1 MTESF
6 NWLGRCARAAAFG
19 IAALLLLTI
28 ARIVFFF
35 AYKNDD
41 LGFLSDFAPA
51 MVMGLRVDAKWLA
64 ILLLPAWICVLL
76 SYWKAFFWK
85 LARILAF
92 VGMFVTALLT
102 VINFGFDGFYAT
114 PISPIIFGFLQDDTK
129 AVSYTHLKSGAIHVL
144 VATDVAARGLDI
156 KELPCVI
163 NYDVPFSA
171 EDYVH
176 RIGRTGR
183 AGSHGLAIMLAT
195 REDGRLVDAIE
206 KLTKQTFEQKPLR
219 PLSRQARSE
228 MRRASGERPERRG
241 EREIERVDTPEDERL
256 AKERARAYVPPS
268 HRNRDPIFDLSL
280 IHIWLLFPGCMVP
293 RPIVGRPREDRMIRA
308 DERRMREKGGAE
320 AVRRN

>member
-41 LGFLSDFAPA
+41 LGFLSDFVPA

-102 VINFGFDGFYAT
+102 VINFGLAST
-114 PISPIIFGFLQDDTK
+114 QRP
-129 AVSYTHLKSGAIHVL
+129 
-144 VATDVAARGLDI
+144 
-156 KELPCVI
+156 
-163 NYDVPFSA
+163 SA
-171 EDYVH
+171 LSSSASF
-176 RIGRTGR
+176 RT
-183 AGSHGLAIMLAT
+183 T
-195 REDGRLVDAIE
+195 RR
-206 KLTKQTFEQKPLR
+206 R
-219 PLSRQARSE
+219 SSSRS
-228 MRRASGERPERRG
+228 
-241 EREIERVDTPEDERL
+241 
-256 AKERARAYVPPS
+256 
-268 HRNRDPIFDLSL
+268 
-280 IHIWLLFPGCMVP
+280 
-293 RPIVGRPREDRMIRA
+293 
-308 DERRMREKGGAE
+308 
-320 AVRRN
+320 

>member
-85 LARILAF
+85 LAHILAF

-102 VINFGFDGFYAT
+102 VINFGFYGFYAT

-129 AVSYTHLKSGAIHVL
+129 AIVITIMKDWPVFTYLLCLAGCAPCFS
-144 VATDVAARGLDI
+144 VAA
-156 KELPCVI
+156 V
-163 NYDVPFSA
+163 S
-171 EDYVH
+171 
-176 RIGRTGR
+176 
-183 AGSHGLAIMLAT
+183 AGSAGPPTASF
-195 REDGRLVDAIE
+195 RFFRL
-206 KLTKQTFEQKPLR
+206 
-219 PLSRQARSE
+219 S
-228 MRRASGERPERRG
+228 
-241 EREIERVDTPEDERL
+241 
-256 AKERARAYVPPS
+256 
-268 HRNRDPIFDLSL
+268 
-280 IHIWLLFPGCMVP
+280 
-293 RPIVGRPREDRMIRA
+293 
-308 DERRMREKGGAE
+308 
-320 AVRRN
+320 

>member
-41 LGFLSDFAPA
+41 LGFLSDFVPA

-102 VINFGFDGFYAT
+102 VINFG
-114 PISPIIFGFLQDDTK
+114 
-129 AVSYTHLKSGAIHVL
+129 
-144 VATDVAARGLDI
+144 
-156 KELPCVI
+156 
-163 NYDVPFSA
+163 
-171 EDYVH
+171 
-176 RIGRTGR
+176 
-183 AGSHGLAIMLAT
+183 
-195 REDGRLVDAIE
+195 
-206 KLTKQTFEQKPLR
+206 
-219 PLSRQARSE
+219 
-228 MRRASGERPERRG
+228 
-241 EREIERVDTPEDERL
+241 
-256 AKERARAYVPPS
+256 
-268 HRNRDPIFDLSL
+268 
-280 IHIWLLFPGCMVP
+280 
-293 RPIVGRPREDRMIRA
+293 
-308 DERRMREKGGAE
+308 
-320 AVRRN
+320 

>member
-102 VINFGFDGFYAT
+102 VINFGFYGFYAT
-114 PISPIIFGFLQDDTK
+114 PISPIIFG
-129 AVSYTHLKSGAIHVL
+129 
-144 VATDVAARGLDI
+144 
-156 KELPCVI
+156 
-163 NYDVPFSA
+163 
-171 EDYVH
+171 
-176 RIGRTGR
+176 
-183 AGSHGLAIMLAT
+183 
-195 REDGRLVDAIE
+195 
-206 KLTKQTFEQKPLR
+206 
-219 PLSRQARSE
+219 
-228 MRRASGERPERRG
+228 
-241 EREIERVDTPEDERL
+241 
-256 AKERARAYVPPS
+256 
-268 HRNRDPIFDLSL
+268 
-280 IHIWLLFPGCMVP
+280 
-293 RPIVGRPREDRMIRA
+293 
-308 DERRMREKGGAE
+308 
-320 AVRRN
+320 

>member
-102 VINFGFDGFYAT
+102 VINFGFYGFYAT
-114 PISPIIFGFLQDDTK
+114 PISPIIFGFLQEHEGDRHHD
-129 AVSYTHLKSGAIHVL
+129 H
-144 VATDVAARGLDI
+144 
-156 KELPCVI
+156 E
-163 NYDVPFSA
+163 
-171 EDYVH
+171 
-176 RIGRTGR
+176 
-183 AGSHGLAIMLAT
+183 GLARVHLPA
-195 REDGRLVDAIE
+195 
-206 KLTKQTFEQKPLR
+206 
-219 PLSRQARSE
+219 LSGGFHGSALCVHHASRSQ
-228 MRRASGERPERRG
+228 P
-241 EREIERVDTPEDERL
+241 
-256 AKERARAYVPPS
+256 
-268 HRNRDPIFDLSL
+268 
-280 IHIWLLFPGCMVP
+280 
-293 RPIVGRPREDRMIRA
+293 
-308 DERRMREKGGAE
+308 
-320 AVRRN
+320 

>member
-102 VINFGFDGFYAT
+102 VINFGFYGFYAT
-114 PISPIIFGFLQDDTK
+114 PISPIIFGF
-129 AVSYTHLKSGAIHVL
+129 SSGRHEG
-144 VATDVAARGLDI
+144 DRHHDH
-156 KELPCVI
+156 E
-163 NYDVPFSA
+163 
-171 EDYVH
+171 
-176 RIGRTGR
+176 
-183 AGSHGLAIMLAT
+183 GLARVHLPA
-195 REDGRLVDAIE
+195 
-206 KLTKQTFEQKPLR
+206 
-219 PLSRQARSE
+219 LSGGFHGSALCVHHASRSQ
-228 MRRASGERPERRG
+228 P
-241 EREIERVDTPEDERL
+241 
-256 AKERARAYVPPS
+256 
-268 HRNRDPIFDLSL
+268 
-280 IHIWLLFPGCMVP
+280 
-293 RPIVGRPREDRMIRA
+293 
-308 DERRMREKGGAE
+308 
-320 AVRRN
+320 

>member
-102 VINFGFDGFYAT
+102 VINWLLRNAHQPY
-114 PISPIIFGFLQDDTK
+114 
-129 AVSYTHLKSGAIHVL
+129 HLRLPSGRHEG
-144 VATDVAARGLDI
+144 DRHHDH
-156 KELPCVI
+156 E
-163 NYDVPFSA
+163 
-171 EDYVH
+171 
-176 RIGRTGR
+176 
-183 AGSHGLAIMLAT
+183 GLARVHLPA
-195 REDGRLVDAIE
+195 
-206 KLTKQTFEQKPLR
+206 
-219 PLSRQARSE
+219 LSGGFHGSALCVHHASRSQ
-228 MRRASGERPERRG
+228 P
-241 EREIERVDTPEDERL
+241 
-256 AKERARAYVPPS
+256 
-268 HRNRDPIFDLSL
+268 
-280 IHIWLLFPGCMVP
+280 
-293 RPIVGRPREDRMIRA
+293 
-308 DERRMREKGGAE
+308 
-320 AVRRN
+320 

>member
-102 VINFGFDGFYAT
+102 VINFGFYGFYAT
-114 PISPIIFGFLQDDTK
+114 PISPIIFGFLQD
-129 AVSYTHLKSGAIHVL
+129 AIHLGQQFLLVL
-144 VATDVAARGLDI
+144 LYGAFPDKGVFV
-156 KELPCVI
+156 C
-163 NYDVPFSA
+163 
-171 EDYVH
+171 
-176 RIGRTGR
+176 TG
-183 AGSHGLAIMLAT
+183 
-195 REDGRLVDAIE
+195 
-206 KLTKQTFEQKPLR
+206 F
-219 PLSRQARSE
+219 
-228 MRRASGERPERRG
+228 
-241 EREIERVDTPEDERL
+241 
-256 AKERARAYVPPS
+256 
-268 HRNRDPIFDLSL
+268 
-280 IHIWLLFPGCMVP
+280 
-293 RPIVGRPREDRMIRA
+293 
-308 DERRMREKGGAE
+308 
-320 AVRRN
+320 